1 MPAKEAARHFE
12 ENACAEALALFES
25 LKAWRKKVAALA
37 GRPPYAVFTD
47 QTLRDIALSQPGSR
61 GELLAVKGIGEVK
74 AEMFGEAVLAL
85 VRGEDVEVG
94 LD

>member
-1 MPAKEAARHFE
+1 M
-12 ENACAEALALFES
+12 
-25 LKAWRKKVAALA
+25 

-47 QTLRDIALSQPGSR
+47 QTLRDITLSQPGSCE
-61 GELLAVKGIGEVK
+61 ELLAVKGIGKVK